1 MSPWGVV
8 TVVSVALVSVVY
20 AVILDGLDRAGY
32 WQGPPFTIITVV
44 IGFGITVGIPTLAIA
59 LGVATTAM
67 DAVRLIWASIFAGG
81 AAIGIWYG
89 IGYQRTLCQLGK
101 Q

>member
-44 IGFGITVGIPTLAIA
+44 IGFAITVGIPTLAIA
-59 LGVATTAM
+59 LGVATTVTGAL
-67 DAVRLIWASIFAGG
+67 ALIWASIGAGG

-89 IGYQRTLCQLGK
+89 IGYQRTIIGLEE
-101 Q
+101 